1 MNQWSTEELRLWN
14 GMHSPVTKKITL
26 HSFSPEKRKS
36 KEGKRLL
43 ENIQKQKEREFAGG
57 WAFYNRWI
65 MH

>member
-1 MNQWSTEELRLWN
+1 
-14 GMHSPVTKKITL
+14 MHSPVTKKITL